1 LKSLDELKQQYNHY
15 QHGLIKPLHDS
26 LFFDLYLNK
35 KNLNDENH
43 HQQQQQQIKNSYHSI
58 SATSSFIQNQNH
70 KALYEYNLT
79 NLASNTE
86 YIIHLSARLDSIESS
101 LAGPLTI
108 RTPSMS
114 FFFFIFFVKG

>member
-1 LKSLDELKQQYNHY
+1 MKSLDELKQHY
-15 QHGLIKPLHDS
+15 HHGLIKPLHDS

-35 KNLNDENH
+35 TNSNDEHH
-43 HQQQQQQIKNSYHSI
+43 HQHQLQQTKNSYHSI

-86 YIIHLSARLDSIESS
+86 YVFHLSARLDSIESS

-114 FFFFIFFVKG
+114 FFFF